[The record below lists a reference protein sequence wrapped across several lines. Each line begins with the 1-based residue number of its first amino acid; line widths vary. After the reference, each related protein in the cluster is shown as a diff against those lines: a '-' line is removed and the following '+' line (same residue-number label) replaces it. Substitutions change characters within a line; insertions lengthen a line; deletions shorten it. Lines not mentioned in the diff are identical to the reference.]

1 MTPNVAEVA
10 PLTAQS
16 RVLVAVAALLALGV
30 VLELVRRRR
39 LQERYVVLWVFASLT
54 LLGICAFPGTIGTVV
69 SLAGARQAG
78 AGLIGIVFL
87 LLFAFALHTT
97 IAISRLSEQVTRLAQ
112 ELAVEKA
119 RQQDRAVERANRRAE
134 IDPRP
139 PSGSR
144 GRWAKRDEPI
154 GGDVPAHDQPSSI
167 QSS

>member
-1 MTPNVAEVA
+1 MTPEAAEVA
-10 PLTAQS
+10 PLTNQS
-16 RVLVAVAALLALGV
+16 RALVALAAVVALGV

-119 RQQDRAVERANRRAE
+119 RQQERE
-134 IDPRP
+134 PRP
-139 PSGSR
+139 PIGARARWRHLDDPDVAEMSEPTGSIPPR
-144 GRWAKRDEPI
+144 
-154 GGDVPAHDQPSSI
+154 
-167 QSS
+167 